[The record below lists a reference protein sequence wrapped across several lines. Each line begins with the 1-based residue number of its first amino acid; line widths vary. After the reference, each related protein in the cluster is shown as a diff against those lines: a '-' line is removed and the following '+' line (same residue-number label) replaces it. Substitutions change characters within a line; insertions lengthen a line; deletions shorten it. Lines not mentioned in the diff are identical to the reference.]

1 MLVSGHSSHTCRPKF
16 WFNLIHLQCPTSFL
30 EFCYVVVTMYFVS
43 KLSFEGMT
51 MRVSSTFFKIPLAYQ
66 A

>member
-1 MLVSGHSSHTCRPKF
+1 
-16 WFNLIHLQCPTSFL
+16 LIHLQCPTSFL